1 MQDKHL
7 LIESITPLAIL
18 KAMTPEAEKAISK
31 SHLGKGLIGIWAFP
45 FRVGRESRARMVDGE
60 LVVCHRVGKGNQ
72 PTNDAYLIDNG
83 KKLQI
88 SREHLMIEKADEE
101 YRITDR
107 ESACG
112 TAIGTKLIGSGES
125 RLNDG
130 DIIHLGSNDSVFKF
144 EFITLK

>member
-1 MQDKHL
+1 MQDKHA
-7 LIESITPLAIL
+7 LIESITPRAVL

-60 LVVCHRVGKGNQ
+60 LVLCHRVGRGDL

-88 SREHLMIEKADEE
+88 SREHLMIEKVGEA

-112 TAIGTKLIGSGES
+112 TVVGSKLIGSGEYQ
-125 RLNDG
+125 LNDG
-130 DIIHLGSNDSVFKF
+130 DMIHLGSNDSVFKF